1 MRARAIIVIIYLALA
16 AASPA
21 SMASDI
27 PLDLAGLSS
36 FGFPSSL
43 LQSSFS
49 GLPPGYLLPS
59 STFSNP
65 DSMLSLT
72 NAFMTASPGSMAGYS
87 SFFPETSSLGFPA
100 TSNLSVFGSPSF
112 SSSQMSFP
120 ETSGMLGQPFQ
131 GLASQ
136 ANTGFSPSTENNY
149 TEASNGKTI
158 KIKVGDIIHVQLDS
172 RVDLGYLWNL
182 NVTDGLNVTVNRIY
196 PPQQLAAN
204 IGAGTIKLL
213 STQEWDIKAIM
224 PGTQVINATYSRSKP
239 GPDDRTFILTVIVE

>member
-1 MRARAIIVIIYLALA
+1 
-16 AASPA
+16 
-21 SMASDI
+21 
-27 PLDLAGLSS
+27 
-36 FGFPSSL
+36 
-43 LQSSFS
+43 
-49 GLPPGYLLPS
+49 
-59 STFSNP
+59 
-65 DSMLSLT
+65 
-72 NAFMTASPGSMAGYS
+72 
-87 SFFPETSSLGFPA
+87 
-100 TSNLSVFGSPSF
+100 
-112 SSSQMSFP
+112 MSFP
-120 ETSGMLGQPFQ
+120 EISGMLGQSFQ

-182 NVTDGLNVTVNRIY
+182 NVTDGLNVTGNRIY

-204 IGAGTIKLL
+204 IGAGTIELL

-224 PGTQVINATYSRSKP
+224 PGTQVINATYSRSEP